1 MMESVSYTFD
11 IFKKG
16 YKNGLQEEDLY
27 DVFSQYKSSKLGD
40 TFEDEWNQEIL
51 KPKPAL
57 TKVIVRKFGKTI
69 IGWGFLKMAIRVIY
83 MVSKP
88 LAIGKLVSYFSP
100 GSTVT
105 LEDAYRYALVITIIL
120 IVQPLFNHTYYIRMM
135 ETAQRIRIGLCSLVY
150 RKSLRLNTSSLIE
163 ISNGR
168 IVTII
173 TKDVMLFE
181 SMLQFVNEVWIGTIQ
196 VIVMTYVMYL
206 QIGVPAIIGIGFL
219 VVLTPLQGIVAKYTM
234 KTKLKTLARSDERI
248 RLIQEILST
257 IQIIKIYTWENYF
270 NPNNKNLHMKIG

>member
-1 MMESVSYTFD
+1 
-11 IFKKG
+11 
-16 YKNGLQEEDLY
+16 
-27 DVFSQYKSSKLGD
+27 
-40 TFEDEWNQEIL
+40 
-51 KPKPAL
+51 
-57 TKVIVRKFGKTI
+57 
-69 IGWGFLKMAIRVIY
+69 
-83 MVSKP
+83 
-88 LAIGKLVSYFSP
+88 
-100 GSTVT
+100 
-105 LEDAYRYALVITIIL
+105 
-120 IVQPLFNHTYYIRMM
+120 MM

-219 VVLTPLQGIVAKYTM
+219 VVLTPLQGNYLIIVNRVSHQM
-234 KTKLKTLARSDERI
+234 FLSSIKL
-248 RLIQEILST
+248 ILSET
-257 IQIIKIYTWENYF
+257 SAIVSINF
-270 NPNNKNLHMKIG
+270 D